1 MSKYDES
8 LLRKVARL
16 SAVPGVKVREVC
28 ERLGVTRYAIELASK
43 LPDMPRRAPKD
54 DLVIAMLT
62 AQGRIE
68 RGPWPSPAALSTM
81 ASWLDYV
88 DKDGSTAD
96 DVAARLDGLV
106 QRGVL
111 RRVGDEYELLQ
122 PFP

>member
-8 LLRKVARL
+8 LLRKIARL

-28 ERLGVTRYAIELASK
+28 ERFGVTRYAVELARE

-62 AQGRIE
+62 RHGRIE

-96 DVAARLDGLV
+96 DVASRLDALI

-111 RRVGDEYELLQ
+111 RRVGDEYELLE